1 MQAACCVCVVVL
13 GSRRDILGAVA
24 RPRGNDFSTGWSRPT
39 FSSWGSGGA
48 VRPQRI
54 LTTIFGKLTENQ
66 VSGSTAGYAVLTEA
80 VINLVDIHDRLV
92 TSLVYCAI
100 SHFSLVVVVDF
111 LYCLVCLREILLH
124 KQNQNM
130 EEIQG
135 GHCPCSKIQGG
146 QPTTLPPP
154 CRAPDS
160 VWFGVL
166 SSCALGEQTEYRL
179 AIGADR
185 GLNTSRMRRH
195 GRWYRSR
202 CYSFQRRYASSR

>member
-1 MQAACCVCVVVL
+1 M
-13 GSRRDILGAVA
+13 
-24 RPRGNDFSTGWSRPT
+24 
-39 FSSWGSGGA
+39 
-48 VRPQRI
+48 
-54 LTTIFGKLTENQ
+54 
-66 VSGSTAGYAVLTEA
+66 LTEA
-80 VINLVDIHDRLV
+80 VINLVDIHDR
-92 TSLVYCAI
+92 LVYCAI

-111 LYCLVCLREILLH
+111 LYCLVCLRKILRH
-124 KQNQNM
+124 KKNQNM

-166 SSCALGEQTEYRL
+166 SSCALGGQSGYRL
-179 AIGADR
+179 AIGEER
-185 GLNTSRMRRH
+185 GLTLTTSRLRRN

-202 CYSFQRRYASSR
+202 YYSFQRRYASSR